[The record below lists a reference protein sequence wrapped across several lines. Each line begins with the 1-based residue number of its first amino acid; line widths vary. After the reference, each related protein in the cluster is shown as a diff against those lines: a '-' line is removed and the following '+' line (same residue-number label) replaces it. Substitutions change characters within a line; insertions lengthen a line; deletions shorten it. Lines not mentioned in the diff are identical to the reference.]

1 MVDKDSALLG
11 LRSGERFLPMSNA
24 LSSFLK
30 KRLLRKDQN
39 LVSTDDPYQVM
50 KRLLSRHSVTGILD
64 AGASNGRISLR
75 LLRLFPQA
83 TAYAF
88 EPNPFYQETL
98 THKAKADP
106 RLRPQFLALSDRE
119 GSVPLHI
126 AESPGISSFFT
137 PSQSLK
143 RLYPEDSTIREAV
156 QVEAVTVD
164 NWASQAG
171 VKSIELM
178 KFDIQGAELLALHGA
193 KKMIETATLAIY
205 IELLFNTLYEG
216 NALHSQIDLFL
227 REAGFMLFDFYKP
240 RYDRQGKLL
249 WANALFLHS
258 GRLRM

>member
-1 MVDKDSALLG
+1 
-11 LRSGERFLPMSNA
+11 MSNA

-39 LVSTDDPYQVM
+39 LVSTDDPYEVM

-75 LLRLFPQA
+75 LLRLFPKA

-88 EPNPFYQETL
+88 EPNPFYRETL
-98 THKAKADP
+98 THKAEADP
-106 RLRPQFLALSDRE
+106 RLRPQFLALADRE

-126 AESPGISSFFT
+126 AQSPGISSFFT

-143 RLYPEDSTIREAV
+143 RLYPEDSTIRETV
-156 QVEAVTVD
+156 HVEAVTVD
-164 NWASQAG
+164 DWASRAG

-178 KFDIQGAELLALHGA
+178 KFDIQGAELMALQGA
-193 KKMIETATLAIY
+193 EKMIATVTLAIY
-205 IELLFNTLYEG
+205 TELLFNTLYEG
-216 NALHSQIDLFL
+216 DALYSQIDLFL
-227 REAGFMLFDFYKP
+227 RKAGFVLFDFFKP
-240 RYDRQGKLL
+240 RYDGQKRLL

-258 GRLRM
+258 ARMAM